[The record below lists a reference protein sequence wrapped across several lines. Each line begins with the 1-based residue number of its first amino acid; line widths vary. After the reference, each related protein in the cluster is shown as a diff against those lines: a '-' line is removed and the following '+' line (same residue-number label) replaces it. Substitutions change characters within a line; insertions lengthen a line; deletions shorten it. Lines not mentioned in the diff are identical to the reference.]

1 MTSLLDLPLGRC
13 LQYNQFTKY
22 NQPLFIVV
30 QGVLLCYYFITIQA
44 KDLTVAQGIREIDSE
59 FYERWEQAHLEL
71 AEVEKDLVIL
81 TDGLS
86 SLEKK
91 LMYQADEAFNAEY
104 KKRLPE
110 TLQRREARRHDN
122 YVQAIKAKAQAQGR
136 KILIKGRID
145 MMKMV
150 FDEWRTRSADRRNS
164 I

>member
-1 MTSLLDLPLGRC
+1 M
-13 LQYNQFTKY
+13 
-22 NQPLFIVV
+22 
-30 QGVLLCYYFITIQA
+30 
-44 KDLTVAQGIREIDSE
+44 AQGIREIDSE